1 MKPRLFYYIF
11 FFLLGM
17 VLFSCTS
24 DEDSLPDEEIV
35 TTTSLAGF
43 EGRLP
48 NNLSFGTTIQSSN
61 GTVSGMNVI
70 QQVTGTHVLVLL
82 DTRSGWGL
90 HVSLP
95 GRVMPDFPPFSELQ
109 SYSEY
114 LSHFK
119 KGYSYELVL
128 EILEEEKR
136 KALANPE
143 YSSIGDFTVRV
154 KQNQEERYIHNFHD
168 PVESGI
174 LRILEVKEGKES
186 SDSGIEIRKLEV
198 KFEFDV
204 NMKAAYLETQPQT
217 GKLKGKSIMK
227 FSETVFGHQ

>member
-1 MKPRLFYYIF
+1 MKPEFLNSIF

-17 VLFSCTS
+17 VIISCAS

-35 TTTSLAGF
+35 TTTSLVGF

-48 NNLSFGTTIQSSN
+48 NNLSFGTSFQSSN
-61 GTVSGMNVI
+61 WTVSAMNVI
-70 QQVTGTHVLVLL
+70 QQVTGTHVLGLL
-82 DTRSGWGL
+82 DIRSGWGL

-109 SYSEY
+109 SNSEY
-114 LSHFK
+114 LSYFK

-136 KALANPE
+136 KALANPA

-174 LRILEVKEGKES
+174 LRILDVKEGKES
-186 SDSGIEIRKLEV
+186 SDSGIQIRKLEV

-204 NMKAAYLETQPQT
+204 NMNAAYLETQPQT
-217 GKLKGKSIMK
+217 GKLKGKGIMK
-227 FSETVFGHQ
+227 FSESVFDHQ